1 MINVTTPEDDA
12 FARAMST
19 VFDAVPGVSIEPEP
33 TAVSKLKASCD
44 DVLNGVNE
52 GRIQILLEGKRR
64 YVLLSE
70 DHVIALA
77 QIRER
82 FPSLGDIVRGVVP
95 PRRPLDLS
103 KVVHLGRPSSADP
116 FSLPK
121 LPRPDPTCQSD
132 S

>member
-1 MINVTTPEDDA
+1 MLKNVATPEDD

-33 TAVSKLKASCD
+33 TAISKFKASCD

-52 GRIQILLEGKRR
+52 GRLQVLIEGKRR

-70 DHVIALA
+70 DQVIALA

-82 FPSLGDIVRGVVP
+82 SPSLGDVVRGVVP

-103 KVVHLGRPSSADP
+103 KVHLGRRSSADP
-116 FSLPK
+116 FSLPE
-121 LPRPDPTCQSD
+121 LPDRT
-132 S
+132 